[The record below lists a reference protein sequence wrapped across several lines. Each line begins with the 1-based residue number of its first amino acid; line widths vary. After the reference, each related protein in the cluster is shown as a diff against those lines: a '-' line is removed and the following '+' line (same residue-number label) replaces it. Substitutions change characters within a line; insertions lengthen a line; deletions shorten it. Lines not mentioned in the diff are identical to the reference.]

1 MTFLYALHCTQ
12 PLVHQRGFENISS
25 MLEGF
30 HDISLAMR
38 GPLYDHWRIEL
49 HDTLRSSP
57 PNGFSNPS
65 LSGGLSRY
73 ELRREGSS
81 HCIAHNTLSTRG
93 VSNPCLMLK
102 AFHDTS
108 LTMKGLQHYLLRIV
122 LHTQPLVR
130 QRGFRMALQC
140 LKAFT
145 IWVWPWEVCNMT
157 YALYCTQ
164 HLVRQSVFWTYLQCL
179 RAFTIWT
186 STHCIAH
193 NP

>member
-1 MTFLYALHCTQ
+1 MNFAESYLQHDLLIRIALHTTLSL
-12 PLVHQRGFENISS
+12 PEGFPNISS

-38 GPLYDHWRIEL
+38 DPLYDHWRIEL
-49 HDTLRSSP
+49 HETLRSSP

-130 QRGFRMALQC
+130 YKLRFPMSGCFHDLSLDMNALQ
-140 LKAFT
+140 
-145 IWVWPWEVCNMT
+145 
-157 YALYCTQ
+157 
-164 HLVRQSVFWTYLQCL
+164 YLCP
-179 RAFTIWT
+179 R
-186 STHCIAH
+186 CIAC
-193 NP
+193 NPLSAIEGFPKRFSMPIMASTIL